1 MTFSALEVVQ
11 QFANEQGLPLPV
23 SINAADKSSR
33 QLKALL
39 NKAVRELAEYGWPY
53 QKKRGTFTTIA
64 GQDQGL
70 LTTVFGAD
78 YKGLIQDSMWNTTRH
93 MRIYGPLSE
102 QIWNALQTL
111 PNAGPEFQCW
121 ISNNHLYISPAQVAG
136 NTLSFIYLSNLVVGG
151 DPQISAGVRTP
162 AAYVTQNEDTFT
174 FPDSVMLAYLAYLWR
189 KQKGEPGWQDDYNY
203 AIGLV
208 AKNIVKDSA
217 TVLNLSSSPER
228 GVSPGIVIPP
238 GSWNV

>member
-93 MRIYGPLSE
+93 MRIYGPRSRFARRADHKPACGAWYST
-102 QIWNALQTL
+102 WNLEL
-111 PNAGPEFQCW
+111 G
-121 ISNNHLYISPAQVAG
+121 LYNP
-136 NTLSFIYLSNLVVGG
+136 
-151 DPQISAGVRTP
+151 R
-162 AAYVTQNEDTFT
+162 
-174 FPDSVMLAYLAYLWR
+174 R
-189 KQKGEPGWQDDYNY
+189 
-203 AIGLV
+203 
-208 AKNIVKDSA
+208 
-217 TVLNLSSSPER
+217 R
-228 GVSPGIVIPP
+228 R
-238 GSWNV
+238 